1 MENIKA
7 KFHLPGLTHNFRMNM
22 LLISMFEKSP
32 QFFRDNVEIASC
44 FGAFPPSVWNGGRPI
59 GGFTCAPDY
68 VEGVVKTLNSHG
80 IPVRFTFTNPLI
92 TEEHLKDPY
101 CNMVMKIAN
110 NGMNEVIVFSP
121 VLEDYIRNTY
131 PDYKITSSTCKR
143 ITDAKE
149 LEEELNKDYKIV
161 VLDYDLN
168 NRWDILDKLP
178 HKEKCEFL
186 ANSSCIPN
194 CQKRTAEYETVGRQM
209 IAYNEHLIAYP
220 DKPFNMADYSDV
232 TMSKDFNC
240 PAMHRTPFDIRSLR
254 QHISPELIDNEYLPR
269 GFNQF
274 KLSGRGTGRL
284 WVLETYMYY
293 FMKPE
298 CRDEARFYFL
308 HNLDNQGII
317 KIDDK

>member
-7 KFHLPGLTHNFRMNM
+7 KFHLPGLTHNFRMNL

-110 NGMNEVIVFSP
+110 NGMNEAIVFSP
-121 VLEDYIRNTY
+121 ILEDYIRNTY

-149 LEEELNKDYKIV
+149 LNEELNKDYKIV

-168 NRWDILDKLP
+168 NRWESSISSLIRKSANFSLIQAVSPTVRSVLP
-178 HKEKCEFL
+178 
-186 ANSSCIPN
+186 S
-194 CQKRTAEYETVGRQM
+194 T
-209 IAYNEHLIAYP
+209 
-220 DKPFNMADYSDV
+220 
-232 TMSKDFNC
+232 
-240 PAMHRTPFDIRSLR
+240 
-254 QHISPELIDNEYLPR
+254 
-269 GFNQF
+269 
-274 KLSGRGTGRL
+274 RL
-284 WVLETYMYY
+284 WAD
-293 FMKPE
+293 
-298 CRDEARFYFL
+298 R
-308 HNLDNQGII
+308 
-317 KIDDK
+317 